1 MPVPEELALAIARRE
16 SEFDNRARSGVGALG
31 LMQIMPPTARE
42 VAGGLK
48 IKYDRQRLLE
58 DPVYNARIG
67 TAYLASLIE
76 EFGPNMVL
84 VSVAYNAGPGRAHR
98 WIEQNGDPRS
108 AGVDVV
114 DWIEHIPFNETRNY
128 VMRVME
134 SLPVYRARLTGRTAP
149 ITLSQELKAR

>member
-1 MPVPEELALAIARRE
+1 AIARRE
-16 SEFDNRARSGVGALG
+16 SEFDGQARSGVGALG
-31 LMQIMPPTARE
+31 LMQVMPPTAKE
-42 VAGGLK
+42 VAGSLK
-48 IKYDRQRLLE
+48 IKYDRRRLLS

-67 TAYLASLIE
+67 TAYLAGLIDM
-76 EFGPNMVL
+76 FGPNMVL
-84 VSVAYNAGPGRAHR
+84 VAAAYNAGPGRAER
-98 WIEQNGDPRS
+98 WIAQNGDPRS

-114 DWIEHIPFNETRNY
+114 DWIEHIPFDETRNY